1 MAFVYWYVRDFFLFV
16 ADLIK
21 FIVSL
26 IVGLIGVLVG
36 AVKFL
41 ISVVGSLPTL
51 LTVSAIALIIVC
63 VLYKVLGRE
72 SAG

>member
-1 MAFVYWYVRDFFLFV
+1 MAFVYWYIRDFFLFV

-26 IVGLIGVLVG
+26 IGGLIDVLVE

-41 ISVVGSLPTL
+41 TSVVGSLPTVL
-51 LTVSAIALIIVC
+51 IVSAIALIIVC